1 VFYFSAG
8 FLVLSG
14 IASLTYQVAWVRLIG
29 LSLGSTS
36 ASISTVLA
44 AFFFGLALGSFLA
57 ERLTRN
63 RINSLLP
70 YALLEAVIGLSGLAL
85 LPILLNLDGV
95 MALIPA
101 AGTELWLKF
110 AIAAALLII
119 PTTAMGATFPVMAAV
134 LIRTQ
139 EHVGTRISQLYGF
152 NTFGAVLGAGLSGFV
167 LIPAWGLDGAIYA
180 AATLNAIV
188 VVGATIANF
197 AAPLRPIS
205 MTAPQVEGA
214 EAPSPAASTDTSSM
228 RWRAA
233 ATLVATG
240 FASVAAQVGWTKY
253 LAMFTGSTI
262 YGLSAILTVFLA
274 GIAVGSWVIGTFI
287 DRIARPRLFMAGG
300 LLALAAT
307 LVLARAG
314 LSLLPPVQGALNVL
328 GIEGVS
334 DHLVRLAIVLVLIF
348 PPTFVFGMLFPIN
361 LKLYCGDVSG
371 VRKRV
376 GEAYALNTL
385 ASIGGAVLAGFWII
399 PAFGTDV
406 LLTGVALGMA
416 LLPLVWGG
424 EGLQRIQR
432 FAIPALVLVVLAG
445 NQVLGHLDFKALV
458 ASVGYDD
465 SSRDGKTGDFLFL
478 KEGKAGVITLVS
490 YDGKSAR
497 LQNNGLNESQISLT
511 NSNNLLTTE
520 ALLGLVPYL
529 LHQDAKSAF
538 MLGFGGGISTTAL
551 TMTGLEKIHVVEL
564 EPAVVDAVRTIKDGP
579 ATALD
584 DPRVSLEF
592 NDARNTLLVQP
603 TTYDIIVSQPS
614 HPWLSGSANVFTQ
627 EFWAVAKSRLNDGG
641 VFSQW
646 VNLFQM
652 DATTLKALLK
662 SFYTVF
668 PEGLVL
674 ANNNAKDLI
683 MIGSTGP
690 LTFDYARID
699 KILAQPKV
707 RQRLE
712 SSGIFTTQDVLWFF
726 AMSRNEAVTATADAT
741 PNRDTN
747 ILSEVRLS
755 ALTGDATGDEDPY
768 DFIRQNSSFDITPY
782 IGADAQKLMRLSSY
796 FLSWERYD
804 RARLVDD
811 QLAAIDPQLGAE
823 AAHDRLIAM
832 NDLASASKLYATRT
846 DWPAKSQLKQA
857 TALLDAGMV
866 QDARPIIAQLEDPAT
881 RRATEARLAF
891 VSRDWAALAQHSI
904 ATGEERTWY
913 LLGVAQT
920 DPVKAGLELQAIDPP
935 ASARLP
941 VSRALLRYQSLKGTD
956 AAIDK
961 ASTVL
966 ASATSE
972 LAARYTDIATKA
984 AKAGDAAM
992 AQRVRD
998 LLQSLAPNSEALKTL
1013 NTAIASI
1020 SSQ

>member
-1 VFYFSAG
+1 MFYFSAG

-70 YALLEAVIGLSGLAL
+70 YALLETVIGLSGLAL

-110 AIAAALLII
+110 AIAAALLVI

-167 LIPAWGLDGAIYA
+167 VIPAWGLDGAIYA

-188 VVGATIANF
+188 VVGAMIANF
-197 AAPLRPIS
+197 AAPLRPVSILEPHVETAES
-205 MTAPQVEGA
+205 PLPTAPVDDAG
-214 EAPSPAASTDTSSM
+214 M

-287 DRIARPRLFMAGG
+287 DRIARPKLFMAGG

-328 GIEGVS
+328 GIEGTS

-376 GEAYALNTL
+376 GEAYAINTL
-385 ASIGGAVLAGFWII
+385 ASIAGAVLAGFWII
-399 PAFGTDV
+399 PVFGTDM
-406 LLTGVALGMA
+406 LLTGVAVGVA

-424 EGLQRIQR
+424 EGLQRVQR
-432 FAIPALVLVVLAG
+432 FAMPALVVLVLAG
-445 NQVLGHLDFKALV
+445 NQLLGHLDFKALV

-465 SSRDGKTGDFLFL
+465 SSRDGKAGDFMFL

-490 YDGKSAR
+490 YDGKNAR

-529 LHQDAKSAF
+529 LRPDAKSAF

-551 TMTGLEKIHVVEL
+551 TLTGLEKIHVVEL

-627 EFWAVAKSRLNDGG
+627 EFWSVARSRLNEGG

-646 VNLFQM
+646 INLFQM

-662 SFYTVF
+662 AFYTVF
-668 PEGLVL
+668 PDGLVL

-690 LTFDYARID
+690 LTFDYEKID
-699 KILAQPKV
+699 EILARPAV

-712 SSGIFTTQDVLWFF
+712 SSGIRTTQDVLWFF

-768 DFIRQNSSFDITPY
+768 GFIRQNSSFDITPY
-782 IGADAQKLMRLSSY
+782 IGADTRKLVRLSNY
-796 FLSWERYD
+796 FSGWERYD
-804 RARLVDD
+804 RAKLVNG
-811 QLAAIDPQLGAE
+811 QLAAIDPQMGAVAE
-823 AAHDRLIAM
+823 YGRLIAM
-832 NDLASASKLYATRT
+832 DDLASASQLYATRS
-846 DWPAKSQLKQA
+846 DWPAETRLKQA
-857 TALLDAGMV
+857 SALLDAGLA
-866 QDARPIIAQLEDPAT
+866 QDAKPIIAQIEAPAV
-881 RRATEARLAF
+881 RRTMEARLAF
-891 VSRDWAALAQHSI
+891 VGQDWSALAQHSL
-904 ATGEERTWY
+904 ATGEERMWY

-920 DPVKAGLELQAIDPP
+920 DPLKAGLELQAIDPP

-941 VSRALLRYQSLKGTD
+941 VLRALLRYQSLKGTD

-961 ASTVL
+961 ASTAL
-966 ASATSE
+966 ASATAD
-972 LAARYTDIATKA
+972 LAKRYADIATKA
-984 AKAGDAAM
+984 AKAGDATM

-998 LLQSLAPNSEALKTL
+998 LLQLLAPDHEALKQL
-1013 NTAIASI
+1013 NTTIASI
-1020 SSQ
+1020 QPQ